1 MAILE
6 SHRQLINDAIQ
17 SLGIDPARCQEASND
32 NNIWKLHRGQ
42 AQIIL
47 VLQESTNYKEDV
59 FPTITMMSPIF
70 QITDDFEQKEDVLQ
84 WVLAAN
90 HRLITEAFSWSN
102 NWLIISSTYF
112 IDEMRR
118 KEIGQMLDSLS
129 YHAQSFLSML
139 EERYS
144 IN

>member
-1 MAILE
+1 MPILE

-17 SLGIDPARCQEASND
+17 SLGIDPELCQEASN
-32 NNIWKLHRGQ
+32 NKNIWKLHRGQ

-59 FPTITMMSPIF
+59 YPTITMMAPIF
-70 QITDDFEQKEDVLQ
+70 QIPTDFEEKETLLQ
-84 WVLAAN
+84 WVLEAN
-90 HRLITEAFSWSN
+90 HKLIAEAFSWSN

-118 KEIGQMLDSLS
+118 QEIGQMLDSLS
-129 YHAQSFLSML
+129 YHAQSFLSTL
-139 EERYS
+139 KERYPDT
-144 IN
+144 